1 VLANAHRL
9 IRLTIT
15 LCILVVAA
23 LVVVILWDYYTASPW
38 TRNGQVRA
46 QVANIAPR
54 VSGQIIEVRVKDNQ
68 FVHKGDVLYVIDPFD
83 FKVALDTAKSRVVER
98 KADLEFRVVQ
108 AQWRKAIPGTAV
120 SVEEK
125 RQYEAL
131 SQQMQ
136 AQYDAAQAAERQAA
150 INLDRTEVRSSI
162 DGIVTNLIMR
172 PGDFATAG
180 VVNIHIIDTSS
191 YWVDGYFEETK
202 VHDLDEGDLVRM
214 DLMGYHD
221 PLFGHVESITR
232 GIASNNALVNKQ
244 GLPEVDPVYTWVR
257 LAQRIPVR
265 VKIDKIPD
273 DLTLAAG
280 MTATVTVVS
289 EEGNRRHRSTHAA
302 FQHFGDDIRHLFGH
316 R

>member
-1 VLANAHRL
+1 MLASAHRL

-54 VSGQIIEVRVKDNQ
+54 VSGQILEVRVKDNQ

-83 FKVALDTAKSRVVER
+83 FRVALDTAKARVAER

-150 INLDRTEVRSSI
+150 INLERTEVRSSI

-302 FQHFGDDIRHLFGH
+302 FQHFGDDVRHLFGH

>member
-1 VLANAHRL
+1 M

-15 LCILVVAA
+15 LCILAVAA

-54 VSGQIIEVRVKDNQ
+54 VSGQIIEVLVKDNQ
-68 FVHKGDVLYVIDPFD
+68 FVHKGEVLYVIDPFD
-83 FKVALDTAKSRVVER
+83 FKVALETAKAHVAER
-98 KADLEFRVVQ
+98 KADLEFRLVQ
-108 AQWRKAIPGTAV
+108 SQWRKAIPGTAV

-136 AQYDAAQAAERQAA
+136 AQYAAAEAAEHQAE
-150 INLDRTEVRSSI
+150 INLERTQVRSSI

-232 GIASNNALVNKQ
+232 GIASNNAQVNKQ

>member
-1 VLANAHRL
+1 MLANAHRL

>member
-1 VLANAHRL
+1 MLANAHRL

-83 FKVALDTAKSRVVER
+83 FKVALDTAKARVVER

-180 VVNIHIIDTSS
+180 VVNIHIIDISS

>member
-1 VLANAHRL
+1 MLSSAHRL
-9 IRLTIT
+9 IRLIIT

-54 VSGQIIEVRVKDNQ
+54 VSGQILEVRVKDNQ
-68 FVHKGDVLYVIDPFD
+68 FVHKDDVLYVIDPFD
-83 FKVALDTAKSRVVER
+83 FKVALDTAKARVAER
-98 KADLEFRVVQ
+98 KADLEFRLVQ

-150 INLDRTEVRSSI
+150 INLERTQVRSSI

-202 VHDLDEGDLVRM
+202 VHDLDDGDLVRM

-232 GIASNNALVNKQ
+232 GIASNNALANKQ

>member
-1 VLANAHRL
+1 M

-15 LCILVVAA
+15 LCILAVAA

-54 VSGQIIEVRVKDNQ
+54 VSGQIIEVLVKDNQ
-68 FVHKGDVLYVIDPFD
+68 FVHKGEVLYVIDPFD
-83 FKVALDTAKSRVVER
+83 FKVALETAKAHVAER
-98 KADLEFRVVQ
+98 KADLEFRLVQ
-108 AQWRKAIPGTAV
+108 SQWRKAIPGTAV

-136 AQYDAAQAAERQAA
+136 AQYAAAEAAEHQAE
-150 INLDRTEVRSSI
+150 INLERTQVRSSI

-202 VHDLDEGDLVRM
+202 VHDLDVGDLVRM

-232 GIASNNALVNKQ
+232 GIASNNAQVNKQ

>member
-1 VLANAHRL
+1 MLSSAHRL
-9 IRLTIT
+9 IRLIIT

-54 VSGQIIEVRVKDNQ
+54 VSGQILEVRVKDNQ
-68 FVHKGDVLYVIDPFD
+68 FVHKDDVLYVIDPFD
-83 FKVALDTAKSRVVER
+83 FKVALDTAKARVAER
-98 KADLEFRVVQ
+98 KADLEFRLVQ

-150 INLDRTEVRSSI
+150 INLERTQVRSSI

-202 VHDLDEGDLVRM
+202 VHDLDDGDLVRM

-232 GIASNNALVNKQ
+232 GIASNNALANKQ

-302 FQHFGDDIRHLFGH
+302 FQHFGDDVRHLFGH

>member
-1 VLANAHRL
+1 MLASAHRL
-9 IRLTIT
+9 IRLIIT

-54 VSGQIIEVRVKDNQ
+54 VSGQILEVRVKDNQ

-83 FKVALDTAKSRVVER
+83 FKVALDTAKARVAER

-136 AQYDAAQAAERQAA
+136 AQYDAAQAAERQAT
-150 INLDRTEVRSSI
+150 INLERTEVRSSI

>member
-1 VLANAHRL
+1 MLASAHRL

-15 LCILVVAA
+15 LCILLVAA

-54 VSGQIIEVRVKDNQ
+54 VSGQILDVRVKDNQ

-83 FKVALDTAKSRVVER
+83 FKVALDTAKAHVAER

-136 AQYDAAQAAERQAA
+136 AQYDAAQAAERQAE
-150 INLDRTEVRSSI
+150 INLERTEVRSSI

-302 FQHFGDDIRHLFGH
+302 FQHFGDDVRHLFGH

>member
-1 VLANAHRL
+1 MLASAHRL

-15 LCILVVAA
+15 LCILMVAA

-54 VSGQIIEVRVKDNQ
+54 VSGQILDVRVKDNQ

-83 FKVALDTAKSRVVER
+83 FKVALDTAKARVAER

-131 SQQMQ
+131 SQQME

-150 INLDRTEVRSSI
+150 INLERTEVRSSI

>member
-1 VLANAHRL
+1 MLASAHRL

-54 VSGQIIEVRVKDNQ
+54 VSGQILDVRVKDNQ

-83 FKVALDTAKSRVVER
+83 FKVALDTAKARVAER

-136 AQYDAAQAAERQAA
+136 AQYDAAQAAERQAE
-150 INLDRTEVRSSI
+150 INLERTEVRSSI

-302 FQHFGDDIRHLFGH
+302 VSYTHLTLPTN
-316 R
+316 

>member
-1 VLANAHRL
+1 MLASAHRL

-15 LCILVVAA
+15 LSILVVAA

-54 VSGQIIEVRVKDNQ
+54 VSGQILDVRVKDNQ

-83 FKVALDTAKSRVVER
+83 FKVALDTAKARVAER

-136 AQYDAAQAAERQAA
+136 AQYDAAQAAERQAE
-150 INLDRTEVRSSI
+150 INLERTEVRSSI

>member
-1 VLANAHRL
+1 M

-15 LCILVVAA
+15 LCILAVAA

-54 VSGQIIEVRVKDNQ
+54 VSGQIIEILVKDNQ
-68 FVHKGDVLYVIDPFD
+68 FVHKGEVLYVIDPFD
-83 FKVALDTAKSRVVER
+83 FKVALETAKAHVAER
-98 KADLEFRVVQ
+98 KADLEFRLVQ
-108 AQWRKAIPGTAV
+108 SQWRKAIPGTAV

-136 AQYDAAQAAERQAA
+136 AQYAAAEAAEHQAE
-150 INLDRTEVRSSI
+150 INLERTQVRSSI

-202 VHDLDEGDLVRM
+202 VHDLDVGDLVRM

-232 GIASNNALVNKQ
+232 GIASNNAQVNKQ

>member
-1 VLANAHRL
+1 MLASAHRL

-54 VSGQIIEVRVKDNQ
+54 VSGQILDVRVKDNQ

-83 FKVALDTAKSRVVER
+83 FKVALDTAKARVAER

-131 SQQMQ
+131 SQQME

-150 INLDRTEVRSSI
+150 INLERTEVRSSI

>member
-1 VLANAHRL
+1 MLSSAHRL

-54 VSGQIIEVRVKDNQ
+54 VSGQILEVRVKDNQ
-68 FVHKGDVLYVIDPFD
+68 FVHKDDVLYVIDPFD
-83 FKVALDTAKSRVVER
+83 FKVALDTARARVAER
-98 KADLEFRVVQ
+98 KADLEFRLVQ

-150 INLDRTEVRSSI
+150 INLERTQVRSSI

-202 VHDLDEGDLVRM
+202 VHDLDDGDLVRM

>member
-1 VLANAHRL
+1 MLSSAHRL
-9 IRLTIT
+9 IRFTIT

-54 VSGQIIEVRVKDNQ
+54 VSGQILEVRVKDNQ

-83 FKVALDTAKSRVVER
+83 FKVALDTAKARVAER

-150 INLDRTEVRSSI
+150 INLERTEVRSSI

-232 GIASNNALVNKQ
+232 GIASNNAQVNKQ

>member
-1 VLANAHRL
+1 M

-54 VSGQIIEVRVKDNQ
+54 VSGQILDVRVKDNQ

-83 FKVALDTAKSRVVER
+83 FKVALDTAKARVAER

-150 INLDRTEVRSSI
+150 INLERTEVRSSI

>member
-1 VLANAHRL
+1 MLASAHRL

-54 VSGQIIEVRVKDNQ
+54 VSGQILDVRVKDNQ

-83 FKVALDTAKSRVVER
+83 FKVALDTAKARVAER

-136 AQYDAAQAAERQAA
+136 AQYDAAQAAERQAE
-150 INLDRTEVRSSI
+150 INLERTEVRSSI

>member
-1 VLANAHRL
+1 MLASAHRL

-54 VSGQIIEVRVKDNQ
+54 VSGQILDVRVKDNQ

-83 FKVALDTAKSRVVER
+83 FKVALDTAKARVAER

-150 INLDRTEVRSSI
+150 INLERTEVRSSI

>member
-1 VLANAHRL
+1 VLFSAHRL

-15 LCILVVAA
+15 LCILAVAA

-54 VSGQIIEVRVKDNQ
+54 VSGQIIEVLVKDNQ
-68 FVHKGDVLYVIDPFD
+68 FVHKGEVLYVIDPFD
-83 FKVALDTAKSRVVER
+83 FKVALETAKAHVAER
-98 KADLEFRVVQ
+98 KADLEFRLVQ
-108 AQWRKAIPGTAV
+108 SQWRKAIPGTAV

-136 AQYDAAQAAERQAA
+136 AQYAAAEAAEHQAE
-150 INLDRTEVRSSI
+150 INLERTQVRSSI

-232 GIASNNALVNKQ
+232 GIASNNAQVNKQ

>member
-1 VLANAHRL
+1 M

-54 VSGQIIEVRVKDNQ
+54 VSGQILEVRVKDNQ

-83 FKVALDTAKSRVVER
+83 FRVALDTAKARVAER

-150 INLDRTEVRSSI
+150 INLERTEVRSSI

>member
-1 VLANAHRL
+1 MLASAHRL

-54 VSGQIIEVRVKDNQ
+54 VSGQILDVRVKDNQ

-83 FKVALDTAKSRVVER
+83 FRVALDTAKARVAER

-150 INLDRTEVRSSI
+150 INLERTEVRSSI

-180 VVNIHIIDTSS
+180 VVNIHIIDTRS

>member
-1 VLANAHRL
+1 MLASAHRL

-54 VSGQIIEVRVKDNQ
+54 VSGQILEVRVKDNQ

-83 FKVALDTAKSRVVER
+83 FKVALDTAKARVAER

-136 AQYDAAQAAERQAA
+136 AQYAAAQAAERQAE
-150 INLDRTEVRSSI
+150 INLERTEVRSSI

-302 FQHFGDDIRHLFGH
+302 FQHFGDDVRHLFGH

>member
-1 VLANAHRL
+1 MLASAHRL

-15 LCILVVAA
+15 LCILAVAA
-23 LVVVILWDYYTASPW
+23 LVAVLLWDYYTASPW
-38 TRNGQVRA
+38 TRNGQVRV

-54 VSGQIIEVRVKDNQ
+54 VSGQILEVRVKDNQ

-83 FKVALDTAKSRVVER
+83 FKVALETANAHVAER
-98 KADLEFRVVQ
+98 KADLDFRQVQ
-108 AQWRKAIPGTAV
+108 SQWRKAIPGTAV

-131 SQQMQ
+131 SQQMA
-136 AQYDAAQAAERQAA
+136 AQYDGAQAAQRQAQ

-180 VVNIHIIDTSS
+180 VVNIHVIDTSS

-221 PLFGHVESITR
+221 PLYGHVESITR

-273 DLTLAAG
+273 DLILAAG

-302 FQHFGDDIRHLFGH
+302 FQHFGDDVRHLFGH
-316 R
+316 K

>member
-1 VLANAHRL
+1 MLASAHRL

-54 VSGQIIEVRVKDNQ
+54 VSGQILEVRVKDNQ

-83 FKVALDTAKSRVVER
+83 FKVALDTAKARVAER

-150 INLDRTEVRSSI
+150 INLERTEVRSSI

>member
-1 VLANAHRL
+1 M

-54 VSGQIIEVRVKDNQ
+54 VSGQITEVLVKDNQ
-68 FVHKGDVLYVIDPFD
+68 FVHKGEVLYVIDPFD
-83 FKVALDTAKSRVVER
+83 FKVALDTAKAHVAER
-98 KADLEFRVVQ
+98 KADLEFRIVQ
-108 AQWRKAIPGTAV
+108 SQWRKAIPGTAV

-136 AQYDAAQAAERQAA
+136 AQYAAAEAAERQAE
-150 INLDRTEVRSSI
+150 INLERTEVRSSI

-232 GIASNNALVNKQ
+232 GIASNNAQVNKQ

>member
-1 VLANAHRL
+1 MLANAHRL

-83 FKVALDTAKSRVVER
+83 FKVALDTAKARVVER

-136 AQYDAAQAAERQAA
+136 AQYAAAEAAEHQAE
-150 INLDRTEVRSSI
+150 INLERTQVRSSI